1 MSRRALAWGVAAA
14 LLYVITAVL
23 VSRVMPVRFLYEGE
37 SPPVPYR
44 WVTPPSALA
53 ATNMP
58 PQSGSGTVPVG
69 LRPGQVITGD
79 GQAVVVFPEGS
90 IAPRAGESQAEVKI
104 TPLDPS
110 SGAPPPLGMRFDG
123 NSYRVEAVYAE
134 SKAPVVLSKPATI
147 VLRYPVHA
155 TDLLRYSGGWV
166 SLKGQVVQATLQAF
180 ATSDRLGV
188 FVAAASIP

>member
-1 MSRRALAWGVAAA
+1 MSRRALAWGAAAA

-23 VSRVMPVRFLYEGE
+23 VSCVMPVRILYEGE
-37 SPPVPYR
+37 GPPVPYR
-44 WVTPPSALA
+44 WVTPPPPLA
-53 ATNMP
+53 ASNMP

-69 LRPGQVITGD
+69 LHPSQVLTGD

-104 TPLDPS
+104 TPIDPAS
-110 SGAPPPLGMRFDG
+110 VASVPSGMRFDG
-123 NSYRVEAVYAE
+123 NGYRVEAVYAA

-155 TDLLRYSGGWV
+155 TDLLRYAGGWA
-166 SLKGQVVQATLQAF
+166 SLKGQIVQATLQVF

-188 FVAAASIP
+188 FVAGASVP